1 MGKGLGKFIAGAAI
15 GAGLGILFAPDTGN
29 NTRKVLKKKLD
40 ELMFKVREVDLDEV
54 KDEMLFKIEKLQSE
68 LTELRTENSKLKY
81 LVLKK
86 MTEERIKRIYK
97 YADILHCEP
106 IEKVADEFITE
117 CSMNN
122 GNYDNIHD
130 CKYRIPDY
138 WDIGEV
144 YERLIEDCFSDDE
157 ILHGIWKVYH
167 SWISD
172 KISNYNTDFYYQPRD
187 YIAACYE
194 EGDVL

>member
-1 MGKGLGKFIAGAAI
+1 MARKNNNNLFFTCSLIEYIGRMQKQRRREIVDYLG
-15 GAGLGILFAPDTGN
+15 
-29 NTRKVLKKKLD
+29 
-40 ELMFKVREVDLDEV
+40 RE
-54 KDEMLFKIEKLQSE
+54 
-68 LTELRTENSKLKY
+68 N
-81 LVLKK
+81 
-86 MTEERIKRIYK
+86 IKRIYA
-97 YADILHCEP
+97 YADVFHCEP
-106 IEKVADEFITE
+106 IEKVAAEFTE
-117 CSMNN
+117 QCNIPE
-122 GNYDNIHD
+122 GEFDNVYM
-130 CKYRIPDY
+130 CKYTVPDY

>member
-1 MGKGLGKFIAGAAI
+1 MEIMIIYMIVNI
-15 GAGLGILFAPDTGN
+15 G
-29 NTRKVLKKKLD
+29 
-40 ELMFKVREVDLDEV
+40 
-54 KDEMLFKIEKLQSE
+54 SW
-68 LTELRTENSKLKY
+68 
-81 LVLKK
+81 
-86 MTEERIKRIYK
+86 
-97 YADILHCEP
+97 
-106 IEKVADEFITE
+106 IT
-117 CSMNN
+117 
-122 GNYDNIHD
+122 
-130 CKYRIPDY
+130 
-138 WDIGEV
+138 DIGEV

>member
-1 MGKGLGKFIAGAAI
+1 MAVKNNNNLFYTCSLIEYI
-15 GAGLGILFAPDTGN
+15 GRQIK
-29 NTRKVLKKKLD
+29 RKRYEV
-40 ELMFKVREVDLDEV
+40 VDL
-54 KDEMLFKIEKLQSE
+54 
-68 LTELRTENSKLKY
+68 LTK
-81 LVLKK
+81 
-86 MTEERIKRIYK
+86 ERIKRIYK

-106 IEKVADEFITE
+106 IEKVADEFIT
-117 CSMNN
+117 
-122 GNYDNIHD
+122 
-130 CKYRIPDY
+130 DY

>member
-1 MGKGLGKFIAGAAI
+1 MAVKNNNNLFYTCSLIEYI
-15 GAGLGILFAPDTGN
+15 GRQIK
-29 NTRKVLKKKLD
+29 RKRYEV
-40 ELMFKVREVDLDEV
+40 VDL
-54 KDEMLFKIEKLQSE
+54 
-68 LTELRTENSKLKY
+68 LTK
-81 LVLKK
+81 
-86 MTEERIKRIYK
+86 ERIKRIYK

-138 WDIGEV
+138 WEIGEV

>member
-1 MGKGLGKFIAGAAI
+1 M
-15 GAGLGILFAPDTGN
+15 ILYHGSKEIVEFPEIRTARYNKDFYFGFYCTQMPEQAMRWA
-29 NTRKVLKKKLD
+29 TRYGTRDYLNKY
-40 ELMFKVREVDLDEV
+40 EY
-54 KDEMLFKIEKLQSE
+54 
-68 LTELRTENSKLKY
+68 TENSKLKY

-117 CSMNN
+117 SSMNN

-194 EGDVL
+194 KGDVL

>member
-1 MGKGLGKFIAGAAI
+1 MEIMIIYMIVNI
-15 GAGLGILFAPDTGN
+15 GF
-29 NTRKVLKKKLD
+29 R
-40 ELMFKVREVDLDEV
+40 
-54 KDEMLFKIEKLQSE
+54 
-68 LTELRTENSKLKY
+68 
-81 LVLKK
+81 
-86 MTEERIKRIYK
+86 
-97 YADILHCEP
+97 
-106 IEKVADEFITE
+106 
-117 CSMNN
+117 
-122 GNYDNIHD
+122 
-130 CKYRIPDY
+130 
-138 WDIGEV
+138 IGEV

>member
-1 MGKGLGKFIAGAAI
+1 MQIFSIAYH
-15 GAGLGILFAPDTGN
+15 
-29 NTRKVLKKKLD
+29 R
-40 ELMFKVREVDLDEV
+40 DLSW
-54 KDEMLFKIEKLQSE
+54 SE
-68 LTELRTENSKLKY
+68 YNR
-81 LVLKK
+81 
-86 MTEERIKRIYK
+86 
-97 YADILHCEP
+97 
-106 IEKVADEFITE
+106 
-117 CSMNN
+117 MNN

-172 KISNYNTDFYYQPRD
+172 KI
-187 YIAACYE
+187 
-194 EGDVL
+194 

>member
-1 MGKGLGKFIAGAAI
+1 MQIFSIA
-15 GAGLGILFAPDTGN
+15 N
-29 NTRKVLKKKLD
+29 QLKK
-40 ELMFKVREVDLDEV
+40 F
-54 KDEMLFKIEKLQSE
+54 
-68 LTELRTENSKLKY
+68 
-81 LVLKK
+81 
-86 MTEERIKRIYK
+86 
-97 YADILHCEP
+97 
-106 IEKVADEFITE
+106 ADEFITE